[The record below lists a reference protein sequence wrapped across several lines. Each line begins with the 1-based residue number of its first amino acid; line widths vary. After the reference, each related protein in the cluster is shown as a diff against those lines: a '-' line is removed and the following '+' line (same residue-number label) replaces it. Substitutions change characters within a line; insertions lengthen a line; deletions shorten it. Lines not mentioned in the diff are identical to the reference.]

1 MPKRRQ
7 TATFDVLKT
16 TDKTD
21 IYCINRWKSLTFAL
35 FLRLRIMSEEL
46 TAKVSNQPES
56 QQLYSDV
63 CHIIDDTRTRVAVYF
78 NAEVSRTYWYIGKR
92 IKEDVLYN
100 RRADYGKQVVK
111 NLSLRLTERYG
122 KGWNYST
129 LQHCVRAAYTFT
141 EDEIA
146 YAVRT
151 QFSWTSLR
159 TLMSVSDPLAR
170 GRRIAHRTY
179 SLQRREHRA
188 H

>member
-1 MPKRRQ
+1 
-7 TATFDVLKT
+7 
-16 TDKTD
+16 
-21 IYCINRWKSLTFAL
+21 
-35 FLRLRIMSEEL
+35 MSEEL

-122 KGWNYST
+122 KGWSYST

-179 SLQRREHRA
+179 SLQRRKHRA